1 MKKILIV
8 NNDSSS
14 NSKIYNLLKTS
25 YDTVFIGDLNKAV
38 DAATNQDYDA
48 FFIDIA
54 EGVVGFDFVRNLKKA
69 NNSSTN
75 FFAIDDQKIL
85 KAKIE
90 ALSLGV
96 KDIFSSDMHQDEV
109 ILRMKNHFESKE
121 FGTNKYKDL
130 KVELATLSAFCG
142 KQKLDLT
149 LIEFKLLLF
158 LIRRAGEIVGR
169 DDLKN
174 FTWPNSAVQ
183 DKTINTHLTNLRLK
197 LGATPVKVKSIK
209 GEGVILV

>member
-1 MKKILIV
+1 M

-75 FFAIDDQKIL
+75 FLYCASSPKCLFIV
-85 KAKIE
+85 
-90 ALSLGV
+90 LS
-96 KDIFSSDMHQDEV
+96 FSLYSS
-109 ILRMKNHFESKE
+109 L
-121 FGTNKYKDL
+121 
-130 KVELATLSAFCG
+130 
-142 KQKLDLT
+142 
-149 LIEFKLLLF
+149 KLLSILNPP
-158 LIRRAGEIVGR
+158 IS
-169 DDLKN
+169 KN
-174 FTWPNSAVQ
+174 
-183 DKTINTHLTNLRLK
+183 NL
-197 LGATPVKVKSIK
+197 
-209 GEGVILV
+209 